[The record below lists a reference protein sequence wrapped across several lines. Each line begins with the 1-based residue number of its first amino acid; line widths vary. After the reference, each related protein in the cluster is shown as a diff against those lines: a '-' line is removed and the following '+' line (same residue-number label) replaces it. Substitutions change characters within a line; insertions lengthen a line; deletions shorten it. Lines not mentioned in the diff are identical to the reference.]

1 MLLTGIARLGRDAE
15 LRFMPDGTPVA
26 ALALATNYGKKDA
39 QGNRATQWIDGSLF
53 GEQARKLQPYL
64 IKGQQ
69 LCVTM
74 TEPHV
79 EQYKRND
86 GTVGHAMRARV
97 INLEFA
103 GKAPEKAAG
112 NSLAAAPAATSPA
125 AGGSSTQG
133 TAATG
138 AGSFGDFDDDI
149 PF

>member
-79 EQYKRND
+79 EQYNRSS
-86 GTVGHAMRARV
+86 AL
-97 INLEFA
+97 IQ
-103 GKAPEKAAG
+103 AAE
-112 NSLAAAPAATSPA
+112 
-125 AGGSSTQG
+125 AGG
-133 TAATG
+133 
-138 AGSFGDFDDDI
+138 
-149 PF
+149 

>member
-39 QGNRATQWIDGSLF
+39 QGNCPTQWIDGSLF

-112 NSLAAAPAATSPA
+112 NSPAAASAAAAPAA
-125 AGGSSTQG
+125 GGRSTQG
-133 TAATG
+133 SAATG
-138 AGSFGDFDDDI
+138 AGGFSDFDDDI